1 MEEQWQ
7 VDRARLRSLR
17 QQHPDWSQA
26 QLAQHL
32 QRSLRWVK
40 KWLKRLQ
47 TAEPA
52 DTDVLKSHSR
62 RPKQPHTKVTA
73 AVIERILAIRDQP
86 PEDLQRTP
94 GPLAIKYY
102 LQQLEKKAPL
112 SCYLPGST
120 STIWRVLDAHQRIL
134 RPSPV
139 EPKTTLLAEPLQVWQ
154 IDFKDVTTVPPEP
167 GGKRQ
172 HHVET
177 LNMID
182 TGTSILIDN
191 PARTDFNA
199 ETVIETVA
207 QTLQRVGRP
216 QRIRF
221 DRDPR
226 FVGSASTEDF
236 PVAFV
241 RFLSCLQIEADVC
254 PPQQPQENGYVERYN
269 RTYEYEGIRIY
280 QPTSFSQVLDMN
292 LDIRYHYNYQR
303 PNQARSCGNQP
314 PLLAFPKL
322 PPLPP
327 LPTFID
333 PDRWLKDIDGHLF
346 KRRVNRSGTVK
357 VDKHH
362 YFIGRAHHGCYVV
375 LRVQAA
381 QQQLVVELKG
391 ETLKTLPIKGLQH
404 RLMSL
409 PDYLLFIQQ
418 QAISEWRQHLAKT
431 PRYVQL
437 PA

>member
-7 VDRARLRSLR
+7 VDRARLRMLR
-17 QQHPDWSQA
+17 QQHPNWTQP
-26 QLAQHL
+26 QLAQYLH
-32 QRSLRWVK
+32 RSLGWVK

-47 TAEPA
+47 TAGPE
-52 DTDVLKSHSR
+52 DQSVLKSHSR
-62 RPKQPHTKVTA
+62 RPKQPRTRVTP

-86 PEDLQRTP
+86 PEGLQRTP

-112 SCYLPGST
+112 AVYLPTST
-120 STIWRVLDAHQRIL
+120 STIWQILEAHQRLL
-134 RPSPV
+134 RPSQS
-139 EPKTTLLAEPLQVWQ
+139 EPEPTELAEPLQVWQ
-154 IDFKDVTTVPPEP
+154 IDFKDVGTVPPEP

-172 HHVET
+172 HCVET

-191 PARTDFNA
+191 PARPDFNA

-207 QTLQRVGRP
+207 QTLQQVGCPR
-216 QRIRF
+216 RIRF

-226 FVGSASTEDF
+226 FVGSASSGDF
-236 PVAFV
+236 PAAFV
-241 RFLSCLQIEADVC
+241 RFLSCLEIEADIC

-269 RTYEYEGIRIY
+269 RTYEYEGIRVY
-280 QPTSFSQVLDMN
+280 CPTTFREVLDMN
-292 LDIRYHYNYQR
+292 LDIRHHYNYQR

-314 PLLAFPKL
+314 PCLAFSSL

-327 LPTFID
+327 VPTSID
-333 PDRWLKDIDGHLF
+333 PDRWLARIDGHLF
-346 KRRVNRSGTVK
+346 KRRVNCSGAIK

-362 YFIGRAHHGCYVV
+362 YFIGRAHHGRYVV
-375 LRVQAA
+375 LRVEAI

-391 ETLKTLPIKGLQH
+391 EPLKTLPIKGLQH

-409 PDYLLFIQQ
+409 AEYLPFIQQ
-418 QAISEWRQHLAKT
+418 QALSEWRQYLAKAR
-431 PRYVQL
+431 RYVPL
-437 PA
+437 VT